1 MFHLIRLIIWIAG
14 IAVIAYFVL
23 PYFGYEL
30 NVSYF
35 KGAQAE
41 CRKQLDECQKTLI
54 SKGVEGVKEQCITKF
69 RCVDPSL
76 FIKKQSSK

>member
-14 IAVIAYFVL
+14 ITVIAYFAL

-41 CRKQLDECQKTLI
+41 CRKQLDECQKIFI
-54 SKGVEGVKEQCITKF
+54 SKGVDGAKEKCLSQF

-76 FIKKQSSK
+76 FVKKK